1 MSNDAEQAVLLTA
14 AGTKALAHLNGWLSE
29 EGSLRCR
36 EVQVHTQGYFLT
48 VVAVPRALP
57 FEETAGDAK
66 LWIPL
71 HYVDLVVTENS
82 KAQIGFVSS

>member
-1 MSNDAEQAVLLTA
+1 MSNDVEQAVLLTE
-14 AGTKALAHLNGWLSE
+14 AGAKALEHLDSWLSE
-29 EGSLRCR
+29 RFLRCR
-36 EVQVHTQGYFLT
+36 EVQIHAQGYFLA

-82 KAQIGFVSS
+82 NTQIGFVRS